1 MRAGIALGSNV
12 GDRMRNLREAREAL
26 ITHQPAPTAV
36 KSSGIYETEPVNC
49 DPGTPPY
56 LNAVVEME
64 CEGHPLQLLAVLHT
78 IEEKMGRPSKHPRN
92 APRTIDLDI
101 LYFGN
106 LALSSDEV
114 VIPHPRMHARRF
126 VLLPL
131 ADIRPELVLPGR
143 NETISE
149 LLADL
154 PDKPTVKL
162 FSRTF

>member
-1 MRAGIALGSNV
+1 
-12 GDRMRNLREAREAL
+12 
-26 ITHQPAPTAV
+26 
-36 KSSGIYETEPVNC
+36 
-49 DPGTPPY
+49 
-56 LNAVVEME
+56 
-64 CEGHPLQLLAVLHT
+64 
-78 IEEKMGRPSKHPRN
+78 MGRPSKHPRN

-149 LLADL
+149 LLAEL